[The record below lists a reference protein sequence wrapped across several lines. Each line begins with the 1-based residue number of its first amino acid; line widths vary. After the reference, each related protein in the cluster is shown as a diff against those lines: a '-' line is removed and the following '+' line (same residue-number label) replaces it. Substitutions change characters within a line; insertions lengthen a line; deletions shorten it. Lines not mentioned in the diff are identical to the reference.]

1 MGRIL
6 AIDYGQK
13 RVGLAVTDELQ
24 IIATG
29 LDTVHSKD
37 IFIYLKD
44 YLKNEEVDCFVVGEP
59 KQMNNKVSESAK
71 FIEPFVKKLKK
82 EFPDITIKR
91 YDERFTS
98 KIAIQSMI
106 TAGLKKKDRQ
116 KKETVD
122 KISAVLILQ
131 SYLEFSKS
139 DRFEQLYG
147 AKMQSAKT
155 EQADTKNIFGE
166 FMQMGLPFITTE
178 KRPTSFKTQ
187 EYGESLADLETLEKL
202 SQKHGF
208 NLSFEGGEAE
218 TFVFDCPLF
227 SQPIKIEKSKKIWDG
242 YRGRFEILEA
252 KLDNNA

>member
-6 AIDYGQK
+6 SIDYGQK
-13 RVGLAVTDELQ
+13 RVGLAVTDEFQ

-37 IFIYLKD
+37 IFSYLKD
-44 YLKNEEVDCFVVGEP
+44 YIKNVEVDCFVVGEP
-59 KQMNNKVSESAK
+59 KQMNYKISESAK

-98 KIAIQSMI
+98 KIAIQTMI

-131 SYLEFSKS
+131 SYLEFSKIN
-139 DRFEQLYG
+139 F
-147 AKMQSAKT
+147 
-155 EQADTKNIFGE
+155 
-166 FMQMGLPFITTE
+166 
-178 KRPTSFKTQ
+178 
-187 EYGESLADLETLEKL
+187 
-202 SQKHGF
+202 
-208 NLSFEGGEAE
+208 
-218 TFVFDCPLF
+218 
-227 SQPIKIEKSKKIWDG
+227 
-242 YRGRFEILEA
+242 
-252 KLDNNA
+252 